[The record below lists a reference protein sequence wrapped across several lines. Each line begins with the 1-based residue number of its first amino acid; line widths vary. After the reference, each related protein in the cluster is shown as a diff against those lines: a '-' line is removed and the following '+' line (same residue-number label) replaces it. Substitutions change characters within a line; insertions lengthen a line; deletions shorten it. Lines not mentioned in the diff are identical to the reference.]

1 MRISRL
7 RSVAPG
13 AIMTAGP
20 RLGGRHERFPDGGS
34 AGPAGPP
41 PEFAL
46 AARFANVALVPLA
59 KSMLEG
65 AGIEFYTR
73 NELTQDLIGWGRFGA
88 MFNPLVGMV
97 EFWVPAGQVDAARRV
112 LGELEPDGDPT

>member
-1 MRISRL
+1 MPQ
-7 RSVAPG
+7 AP
-13 AIMTAGP
+13 ALEVPMTEF
-20 RLGGRHERFPDGGS
+20 RDDGS